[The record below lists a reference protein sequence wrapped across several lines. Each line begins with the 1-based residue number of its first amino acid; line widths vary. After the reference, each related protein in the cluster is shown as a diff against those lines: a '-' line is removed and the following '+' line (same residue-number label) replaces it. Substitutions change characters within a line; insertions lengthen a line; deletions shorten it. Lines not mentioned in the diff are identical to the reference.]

1 MSFMAYK
8 LYLKVTKKGGGSQ
21 LNTGDKYNNF

>member
-8 LYLKVTKKGGGSQ
+8 LYLKVIKRGGSQ
-21 LNTGDKYNNF
+21 LNTGDLYNNF